1 MKIFVTGATGYIG
14 FNVAKKF
21 RQNGFKVYGL
31 ARSTDKAKK
40 LYKNEI
46 GSYDIDCLTGNA
58 EFNNFSCPECSEVLF
73 FTEDQAKEFLNKEV
87 KGGKKK

>member
-14 FNVAKKF
+14 FNVANKF

-31 ARSTDKAKK
+31 TRSTDKAKK

-46 GSYDIDCLTGNA
+46 GDSTYL
-58 EFNNFSCPECSEVLF
+58 ENF
-73 FTEDQAKEFLNKEV
+73 FLSISLAAD
-87 KGGKKK
+87 KKTLLQKLK